1 MTKMVRQLGM
11 KCEIALDLTTTDENG
26 EPLDLSKPKM
36 QQKALR
42 LLDEIKPAVLILS
55 PPCTMF
61 SAMQNINVHQMKKS
75 RTKARV
81 QEAVAHFAFAVLLC
95 IRKSQRGG
103 TFEYPVGASS
113 WSTQLASL
121 LSQCPGTKRVN
132 FELCMLGMRSKDAS
146 GSAPAKKRTSVMT
159 NSPELAD
166 AFAQFQCDSSHR
178 HVVLEG
184 GRAKACQEYPDEF
197 CEVVLRAIQTSA
209 PKVLTPVFTPAFT
222 PLLLLTTGATSLRN

>member
-1 MTKMVRQLGM
+1 M
-11 KCEIALDLTTTDENG
+11 KCEIALYLTTTDENG

-36 QQKALR
+36 PQKALR

-95 IRKSQRGG
+95 IRQSQRGG
-103 TFEYPVGASS
+103 TFVFEHPVGASS

-132 FELCMLGMRSKDAS
+132 FDFCMLGMR
-146 GSAPAKKRTSVMT
+146 
-159 NSPELAD
+159 
-166 AFAQFQCDSSHR
+166 
-178 HVVLEG
+178 
-184 GRAKACQEYPDEF
+184 
-197 CEVVLRAIQTSA
+197 
-209 PKVLTPVFTPAFT
+209 
-222 PLLLLTTGATSLRN
+222 